1 MLSFAHVLF
10 TAVQSAISLKLA
22 QTGLASIR
30 KLVGKLVVQLY
41 PSCNAQLLTQGSAHR
56 CFPWHRCLGHSQIW
70 PWLCF
75 VVCYLLGAVFVVL
88 CQLWQPGG
96 HLLHISCCGWR
107 ELAAVASPLCQPVQ
121 EFHYLILGAAKD
133 HPSVHSSAHPGQG
146 QKDSQKPSRAFFL
159 LSSILFPTA
168 LTYGKH

>member
-1 MLSFAHVLF
+1 MLSFAHMLLS
-10 TAVQSAISLKLA
+10 AMQSAISLKVA
-22 QTGLASIR
+22 QTGLASIQNPVHT
-30 KLVGKLVVQLY
+30 LVMQLY
-41 PSCNAQLLTQGSAHR
+41 PLCNAQLLTQGIAHR
-56 CFPWHRCLGHSQIW
+56 YFLWHRCLGHSQVW
-70 PWLCF
+70 PWLRF

-88 CQLWQPGG
+88 CQLWQPSG
-96 HLLHISCCGWR
+96 HFLHISCCGWR
-107 ELAAVASPLCQPVQ
+107 ELEAVASPLCQPVQ

-168 LTYGKH
+168 LTCGKH